1 MPMLGH
7 RAAGLGGIQEVVAV
21 QTARGPMS
29 EEVRPN
35 VSVAIARAL
44 LLEIEVDR
52 PKRIDQYLDYFG
64 ESAIFN
70 QPSPRERRSG

>member
-1 MPMLGH
+1 
-7 RAAGLGGIQEVVAV
+7 
-21 QTARGPMS
+21 MS

-35 VSVAIARAL
+35 ASVAIARAL

-64 ESAIFN
+64 SGEESGRPDRVKDGRHAV
-70 QPSPRERRSG
+70 SD